1 MAPRPL
7 PTAQARRIAL
17 AAQGFTAPRPSGPVT
32 MRHLSET
39 VRRLGFFQI
48 DSVNVLQRAH
58 FMPLYSRRGPYD
70 VELLARAAERR
81 PRRVFEYWAHVATY
95 VDIGLFP
102 AMRHRM
108 VERRGMWGSMS
119 RVAEER
125 PELVDQ
131 VLRVVGENGPIT
143 ARETEALLHG
153 AVERDRSHWGWNWS
167 ETKKALEYL
176 FFIGEISAARRN
188 SAFERVYD
196 LTERIIPADVYA
208 RPALD
213 HADAHRELVE
223 HAARALGV
231 ATEPCLRD
239 YFRTAPAPTQRAV
252 AELVEDGTLSPIAV
266 QGWDR
271 PAYLHAEARRPRRVE
286 ARALLS
292 PFDPLV
298 FERTRAEQIFDFR
311 YRIEIYVPGAKRR
324 YGYYVLPFLL
334 GDRIAGRVDLKA
346 DRAAGVLD
354 VIGAWAE
361 PDAPADVALQ
371 LAEELR
377 TLSAWLGLDD
387 IRAPR
392 RGDLAGA
399 LTSELRG
406 ESVGLTTVN
415 L

>member
-1 MAPRPL
+1 
-7 PTAQARRIAL
+7 
-17 AAQGFTAPRPSGPVT
+17 
-32 MRHLSET
+32 MRHLTET

-58 FMPLYSRRGPYD
+58 FMPLYARRGPYD
-70 VELLARAAERR
+70 VGLLARAAEQR

-108 VERRGMWGSMS
+108 IERRGMWGSMS
-119 RVAEER
+119 RVAEEQ
-125 PELVDQ
+125 PELVDR
-131 VLRVVGENGPIT
+131 VLDVVGANGPVT
-143 ARETEALLHG
+143 AREAEALLHG
-153 AVERDRSHWGWNWS
+153 QVERDRSHWGWNWS

-188 SAFERVYD
+188 TAFERVYD
-196 LTERIIPADVYA
+196 LTERVIPPEIYGL
-208 RPALD
+208 PPLD
-213 HADAHRELVE
+213 HAEAHRELVE
-223 HAARALGV
+223 HAARALGI

-252 AELVEDGTLSPIAV
+252 AELVEDGRLTPMRV

-286 ARALLS
+286 ARTLLS

-298 FERTRAEQIFDFR
+298 FERTRAEQLFDFR
-311 YRIEIYVPGAKRR
+311 YRIEIYVPEAKRQ

-346 DRAAGVLD
+346 DRATGTLD

-361 PDAPADVALQ
+361 PDAPADVAEQ
-371 LAEELR
+371 LAGELV
-377 TLSAWLGLDD
+377 TLAGWLGLDD
-387 IRAPR
+387 IRAPV
-392 RGDLAGA
+392 RGDLAGP
-399 LTSELRG
+399 LTSELRR